1 MTNKVSLAIR
11 ILALVIFVQLALGG
25 LLTFDFISP
34 TPHIITGFLVLAL
47 AVLVVIV
54 LYSQGRAYEG
64 LKRMSVA
71 MLGLILIQIA
81 IGFATLETGNKILAW
96 IHLLVALGIYGMIV
110 SETFIATIIGR
121 GTRKENSEST
131 AIIEK

>member
-1 MTNKVSLAIR
+1 MTIR

-47 AVLVVIV
+47 AVLAVIV
-54 LYSQGRAYEG
+54 LYSQGKAYER

-71 MLGLILIQIA
+71 MLGLILVQIA
-81 IGFATLETGNKILAW
+81 IGFATLETGNQILAW
-96 IHLLVALGIYGMIV
+96 VHLLVALGIYGMVV

-121 GTRKENSEST
+121 SVGKEHSES
-131 AIIEK
+131 AAPIEK